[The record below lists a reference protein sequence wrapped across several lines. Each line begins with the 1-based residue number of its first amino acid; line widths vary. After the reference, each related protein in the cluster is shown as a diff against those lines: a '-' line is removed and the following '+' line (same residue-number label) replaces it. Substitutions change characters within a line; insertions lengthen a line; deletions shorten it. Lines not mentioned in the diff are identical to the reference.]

1 MNAGSHA
8 ALNERRV
15 ALRYL
20 LFVVVVLGVVA
31 VLMIFAR
38 VGRSL
43 ELGAIDFGALF
54 LRELLVALLLTG
66 GVACT
71 NVRARAVA
79 VVIAC
84 KRRQRERT
92 QAECQYSDAGS
103 RFHCCLQS

>member
-1 MNAGSHA
+1 M
-8 ALNERRV
+8 

-20 LFVVVVLGVVA
+20 LLVVVVLGVVA

-38 VGRSL
+38 MGRSF
-43 ELGAIDFGALF
+43 ELGAIDLGALI

-66 GVACT
+66 GVART
-71 NVRARAVA
+71 NVCAGAVPM
-79 VVIAC
+79 VFAC

-103 RFHCCLQS
+103 RLHFCLQKLNVVVVA